1 MKVGRDSA
9 PIAKGRLLV
18 GVLLV
23 AVSTVAAYYLQ
34 PLIHG
39 KTDAINT
46 VVTVFS
52 ILAGFLI
59 AVITF
64 IGEPNSTSWKDLQ
77 LGRSGVKAKLTRHLL
92 LFYLYLLTL
101 GLAMGMFL
109 IPETQIILLSWFER
123 LFIFCAVFVFGA
135 SFALPHSLRAL
146 QMEKYDHALDGVKPE
161 VLKKP
166 K

>member
-1 MKVGRDSA
+1 MKMQREAA
-9 PIAKGRLLV
+9 PVAKGRIFA
-18 GVLLV
+18 GVVLV
-23 AVSTVAAYYLQ
+23 AVAVVAACFLQ

-64 IGEPNSTSWKDLQ
+64 IGEPSGTSWKALQ
-77 LGRSGVKAKLTRHLL
+77 LGRSDVQAKLTRHLL

-109 IPETQIILLSWFER
+109 IPESHVVLLAWFER

-146 QMEKYDHALDGVKPE
+146 QMEKYDHALDEVKPD
-161 VLKKP
+161 VLKAK